1 MNADDLL
8 ALMRERRSVRRFAP
22 RMPPRAA
29 IEALVEAAITAPS
42 ASNKQPWRFFIAS
55 DPARIGAMAT
65 AVQARLDQLLPML
78 DEGARDEVAS
88 YGRYFVRFADA
99 PVVIAPACRPLKV
112 LSHLAGQQ
120 PFDTAWRADIDWMEQ
135 QSATVSTGLAIQNL
149 MLAAHAAGLGSS
161 CLAGPLVATSTLQ
174 TLLGIPAG
182 WRLACLL
189 AVGYPDEE
197 PASPGRKPLDA
208 ALRWLDPEQ

>member
-1 MNADDLL
+1 MRADDLL

-22 RMPPRAA
+22 RRPPRAA

-55 DPARIGAMAT
+55 DPARINAMA
-65 AVQARLDQLLPML
+65 AAEQARLDEILPLLE
-78 DEGARDEVAS
+78 DGARAEVAS

-112 LSHLAGQQ
+112 LSHLVGAQ
-120 PFDTAWRADIDWMEQ
+120 PLDAAWRDDIGWMEQ

-149 MLAAHAAGLGSS
+149 MLAAQASGLGSS
-161 CLAGPLVATSTLQ
+161 CLAGPLVATGALQ
-174 TLLGIPAG
+174 TLLGIPPG

-197 PASPGRKPLDA
+197 PASPGRKPVDA
-208 ALRWLDPEQ
+208 ALRWLDPDQ